1 MDDNPDNNYTL
12 SQVFNE
18 SYFTIP
24 EYQRDYAWQK
34 ENVND
39 LLDDIDFVYTRNKA
53 QNSDDEVD
61 HYFGTL
67 VFEKKGSIDPRDYE
81 EYTEFAIV
89 DGQQRMISTTIF
101 ILSIIEEIEYLTE
114 KDDIDEDMKEDM
126 TEYASDIRS
135 KYVEYEDIPRLEIDG
150 LAENAYTQIVIEQQ
164 SPEKFLSYNKPV
176 EAERRV
182 VKAKKVIKSR
192 LSDWKKKK
200 CEKESGDTNALYY
213 KLLKNIIRILTQ
225 RFKVNVKTV
234 DDVDEAAR
242 MFKVINNRGRGLA
255 LHDKIRSHLVYCAS
269 QSESLDSEYIYNQ
282 FNDVVQNLTV
292 HDGFSDSEVDQLVK
306 DHWIIFANERSDTR
320 AKRSGPVD
328 IHKRLSDINEFANVQ
343 RSDFENFIEPYIESL
358 QSLSEEFPYL
368 SDRDKFSEKYIDSE
382 DSNLSK
388 SKIQEISRKI
398 QVLHM
403 HGPTRRALIPVL
415 MSVAE
420 KFSVD
425 SEEFHSTVSVLEKLT
440 FKYNLLKSNGAQNYE
455 NAVQRAANKLYWS
468 DISDQKI
475 EKIFNTDAN
484 RYKGFQS
491 KELGIKKLQDNI
503 RDRHSDI
510 APVDELVSDYLS
522 EPDVLQGEFTSGW
535 GGVRNKETIKYLLY
549 EHEMWLSDRTGQL
562 SLAAYEEF
570 RDNFQV
576 EHLVPKNAEAGHQL
590 ENHKRNRNRIGN
602 LAVVSAEDNLE
613 KGNQSYQSK
622 YQSMYKD
629 ARLRILSS
637 LPEGEMSID
646 DIERR
651 EKEELFPFIRERW
664 SRSA

>member
-200 CEKESGDTNALYY
+200 CEKESGA
-213 KLLKNIIRILTQ
+213 
-225 RFKVNVKTV
+225 FV
-234 DDVDEAAR
+234 
-242 MFKVINNRGRGLA
+242 
-255 LHDKIRSHLVYCAS
+255 
-269 QSESLDSEYIYNQ
+269 
-282 FNDVVQNLTV
+282 
-292 HDGFSDSEVDQLVK
+292 FS
-306 DHWIIFANERSDTR
+306 
-320 AKRSGPVD
+320 
-328 IHKRLSDINEFANVQ
+328 
-343 RSDFENFIEPYIESL
+343 
-358 QSLSEEFPYL
+358 
-368 SDRDKFSEKYIDSE
+368 
-382 DSNLSK
+382 
-388 SKIQEISRKI
+388 
-398 QVLHM
+398 
-403 HGPTRRALIPVL
+403 
-415 MSVAE
+415 
-420 KFSVD
+420 
-425 SEEFHSTVSVLEKLT
+425 
-440 FKYNLLKSNGAQNYE
+440 
-455 NAVQRAANKLYWS
+455 
-468 DISDQKI
+468 
-475 EKIFNTDAN
+475 
-484 RYKGFQS
+484 
-491 KELGIKKLQDNI
+491 
-503 RDRHSDI
+503 
-510 APVDELVSDYLS
+510 
-522 EPDVLQGEFTSGW
+522 
-535 GGVRNKETIKYLLY
+535 
-549 EHEMWLSDRTGQL
+549 
-562 SLAAYEEF
+562 
-570 RDNFQV
+570 
-576 EHLVPKNAEAGHQL
+576 
-590 ENHKRNRNRIGN
+590 
-602 LAVVSAEDNLE
+602 
-613 KGNQSYQSK
+613 
-622 YQSMYKD
+622 
-629 ARLRILSS
+629 
-637 LPEGEMSID
+637 
-646 DIERR
+646 
-651 EKEELFPFIRERW
+651 
-664 SRSA
+664 

>member
-1 MDDNPDNNYTL
+1 
-12 SQVFNE
+12 
-18 SYFTIP
+18 
-24 EYQRDYAWQK
+24 
-34 ENVND
+34 
-39 LLDDIDFVYTRNKA
+39 
-53 QNSDDEVD
+53 
-61 HYFGTL
+61 
-67 VFEKKGSIDPRDYE
+67 
-81 EYTEFAIV
+81 
-89 DGQQRMISTTIF
+89 
-101 ILSIIEEIEYLTE
+101 
-114 KDDIDEDMKEDM
+114 
-126 TEYASDIRS
+126 
-135 KYVEYEDIPRLEIDG
+135 
-150 LAENAYTQIVIEQQ
+150 
-164 SPEKFLSYNKPV
+164 
-176 EAERRV
+176 
-182 VKAKKVIKSR
+182 
-192 LSDWKKKK
+192 
-200 CEKESGDTNALYY
+200 
-213 KLLKNIIRILTQ
+213 
-225 RFKVNVKTV
+225 
-234 DDVDEAAR
+234 
-242 MFKVINNRGRGLA
+242 
-255 LHDKIRSHLVYCAS
+255 
-269 QSESLDSEYIYNQ
+269 
-282 FNDVVQNLTV
+282 
-292 HDGFSDSEVDQLVK
+292 
-306 DHWIIFANERSDTR
+306 
-320 AKRSGPVD
+320 
-328 IHKRLSDINEFANVQ
+328 
-343 RSDFENFIEPYIESL
+343 
-358 QSLSEEFPYL
+358 
-368 SDRDKFSEKYIDSE
+368 
-382 DSNLSK
+382 
-388 SKIQEISRKI
+388 
-398 QVLHM
+398 
-403 HGPTRRALIPVL
+403 

-602 LAVVSAEDNLE
+602 LAVVSAEDNLQ

>member
-24 EYQRDYAWQK
+24 EYQRDYAWRK

-39 LLDDIDFVYTRNKA
+39 LLDDIDFVYERNKA
-53 QNSDDEVD
+53 QDSDNEVD

-101 ILSIIEEIEYLTE
+101 ILSVVEEIELLTNE
-114 KDDIDEDMKEDM
+114 HDIDQEMKEDM

-135 KYVEYEDIPRLEIDG
+135 KYVEYEEIPRLEIDG
-150 LAENAYTQIVIEQQ
+150 LAENAYNQIVVEQQ
-164 SPEKFLSYNKPV
+164 SPEDFLSDNEAV
-176 EAERRV
+176 EAEQRV
-182 VKAKKVIKSR
+182 VEAKKAIKSR
-192 LSDWKKKK
+192 LSNWRIKK
-200 CEKESGDTNALYY
+200 CKQADGDTNALYY
-213 KLLKNIIRILTQ
+213 KLLKNFIWILTQ

-255 LHDKIRSHLVYCAS
+255 LHDKVRSHLVYCAS
-269 QSESLDSEYIYNQ
+269 QSESLDSEYVYNQ
-282 FNDVVQNLTV
+282 FNDVVQNITV

-320 AKRSGPVD
+320 AKRPGPVD
-328 IHKRLSDINEFANVQ
+328 IHKRLSDIEEFANVQ
-343 RSDFENFIEPYIESL
+343 RPDFENFIEPYVESL
-358 QSLSEEFPYL
+358 KSLSEKFPYL
-368 SDRDKFSEKYIDSE
+368 SDRHKFSEKYIDNE
-382 DSNLSK
+382 DYNLSK

-415 MSVAE
+415 ISVAE

-425 SEEFHSTVSVLEKLT
+425 SDEFYSTVSVLEKLT

-455 NAVQRAANKLYWS
+455 NAVQRAANNLYWS
-468 DISDQKI
+468 DIGGEKI
-475 EKIFNTDAN
+475 ETIFNTDAD

-491 KELGIKKLQDNI
+491 KELGIKKN
-503 RDRHSDI
+503 
-510 APVDELVSDYLS
+510 
-522 EPDVLQGEFTSGW
+522 
-535 GGVRNKETIKYLLY
+535 
-549 EHEMWLSDRTGQL
+549 
-562 SLAAYEEF
+562 
-570 RDNFQV
+570 
-576 EHLVPKNAEAGHQL
+576 
-590 ENHKRNRNRIGN
+590 
-602 LAVVSAEDNLE
+602 
-613 KGNQSYQSK
+613 
-622 YQSMYKD
+622 YKM
-629 ARLRILSS
+629 I
-637 LPEGEMSID
+637 
-646 DIERR
+646 
-651 EKEELFPFIRERW
+651 
-664 SRSA
+664 